1 MTVGQASTP
10 TVEGVPASARNSAG
24 ESRPRVLVLGGG
36 FAGIGAAQKL
46 KKSPVDVVVVDKHDY
61 HTFQPL
67 LYQVATGL
75 LEQPAVGHPIRDL
88 FHGQDNVRFHQDQA
102 TAIDLEAHEVRFEEL
117 EPQSYDYL
125 VLALG
130 AVVNFFGVEG
140 AADHAF
146 PLYTLPDAVRLKEQI
161 LRTWAAADRKPSLID
176 DGALNIVVV
185 GGGPT
190 GVETAG
196 AVSELYTGVFQ
207 KDYPD
212 VPDDAAKVTLVEAGP
227 EVFSMFKP
235 NLREYTVEA
244 LEKRGVEVMTGEVV
258 ASVTPTRVMLKS
270 GKALEAHTLV
280 WGAGLQG
287 NALVQ
292 SLGLELARGNRIA
305 VDEELRVPS
314 HPDVYVVGD
323 VAAITDQKTEQV
335 LPQLGSVALQ
345 SGEHVGETI
354 ARRVAGKE
362 TKPFKYKDKGTMAMI
377 GRGAAVVQM
386 LGGKTMKGGKAQAAW
401 GVVHLA
407 LLPTNEARA
416 KAVVDWAGAA
426 FTHQR
431 VARTTVDVNEGREP
445 AHAEQAKGDD

>member
-1 MTVGQASTP
+1 MTAISGLAP
-10 TVEGVPASARNSAG
+10 TVEGVPASTRSNAG
-24 ESRPRVLVLGGG
+24 NGRPRVLVLGGG
-36 FAGIGAAQKL
+36 FGGIGAAQNL

-88 FHGQDNVRFHQDQA
+88 FHKQDNVRVHQDSV
-102 TAIDLEAHEVRFEEL
+102 TAIDLEAREVRFEEL
-117 EPQSYDYL
+117 EPQPYDYL
-125 VLALG
+125 VLGLG
-130 AVVNFFGVEG
+130 AQVNFFGVEG
-140 AADHAF
+140 AAEHAF
-146 PLYTLPDAVRLKEQI
+146 PLYTLPDAMRLKDHV
-161 LRTWAAADRKPSLID
+161 LRTWAAADRKPELVD
-176 DGALNIVVV
+176 EGALTIVVV

-196 AVSELYTGVFQ
+196 AVAELYNGVFR

-212 VPDDAAKVTLVEAGP
+212 IPDEAARVVLVEAGP
-227 EVFSMFKP
+227 ELFSMFKP

-244 LEKRGVEVMTGEVV
+244 LEKRGVEIMTGEVV
-258 ASVTPTRVMLKS
+258 ASVTPGRVTLKS
-270 GKALEAHTLV
+270 GKALDAHTLV

-287 NALVQ
+287 NALVA
-292 SLGLELARGNRIA
+292 SLGLDLERGNRIA
-305 VDEELRVPS
+305 VDEELRIPS
-314 HPDVYVVGD
+314 HPEVYAVGD
-323 VAAITDQKTEQV
+323 IAAITDAKTKQV

-362 TKPFKYKDKGTMAMI
+362 TKPFKYKDKGTMAAI

-386 LGGKTMKGGKAQAAW
+386 LGGKTMKGAKAQAAW
-401 GVVHLA
+401 GAVHLA
-407 LLPTNEARA
+407 LLPTNEDRA

-426 FTHQR
+426 LTHQR
-431 VARTTVDVNEGREP
+431 IARTTVDVDEGREL
-445 AHAEQAKGDD
+445 AHTEQAKGDT